1 MRGRLKASPLSAAR
15 NRIPLMEL
23 FHSLGFS
30 WNRGSVPRELP
41 RASIERATFRFARML
56 PQYVWDASTLE
67 GNPFTFPEVK
77 TLLDGVTVGGR
88 KLSDQEQILN
98 LAESSKYLLELVR
111 RQDFHLGKET
121 FCALHARVARNEALE
136 WGHFRG
142 EGAEVEYTPDV
153 ALGKRGQYTPPPTQ
167 PGAGQL
173 NTIFSKGLAALQE
186 NVANPFE
193 RATAFFLF
201 GSLQQFFFD
210 GNKRTSR
217 FMMNGAL
224 MMERIDAI
232 SIPATRATE
241 FNSKMVEFYTS
252 RDATEMMGFVLE
264 CHPEFARIRE
274 LNPELSLVRD
284 APAIR
289 NYRFDDPLPQA
300 DREATP
306 PARAPDAPEMSRERR
321 GETPKRRL
329 SMEEM
334 RQRAVQQWRKVYG
347 PEAGVVD
354 PASDRD
360 EQATAR
366 PGRDTD
372 LDRSG

>member
-1 MRGRLKASPLSAAR
+1 MA
-15 NRIPLMEL
+15 L
-23 FHSLGFS
+23 FETLGFS
-30 WNRGSVPRELP
+30 WNRGSIPRGLP

-56 PQYVWDASTLE
+56 PEYVWDAGVLE

-98 LAESSKYLLELVR
+98 LAQSSRYLLERVR
-111 RQDFHLGKET
+111 RHDFNLGKEI

-142 EGAEVEYTPDV
+142 EGAEAQYTPDV
-153 ALGKRGQYTPPPTQ
+153 APGERGRYTPPPTE
-167 PGAGQL
+167 PGAEQL
-173 NTIFSKGLAALQE
+173 NAIFSKGLAALQE
-186 NVANPFE
+186 DVPNPFE

-224 MMERIDAI
+224 MMQGIDAI
-232 SIPATRATE
+232 SIPATRAAE

-252 RDATEMMGFVLE
+252 RDATKMMGFVLE

-289 NYRFDDPLPQA
+289 KYRFDDPLP
-300 DREATP
+300 
-306 PARAPDAPEMSRERR
+306 
-321 GETPKRRL
+321 
-329 SMEEM
+329 
-334 RQRAVQQWRKVYG
+334 
-347 PEAGVVD
+347 
-354 PASDRD
+354 
-360 EQATAR
+360 R
-366 PGRDTD
+366 PGRDPE